1 MANRYGPGIPANGL
15 ELCFDRDN
23 NKGGSA
29 HSGYGREQ
37 ITGAAN
43 ASVNPTWANNITQMT
58 IIAVIKVN
66 GNDQGYAYH
75 PISKWNN
82 NYSNNT
88 SFVLYHFQD
97 YQGSNPNSANRMTWY
112 GNNTAANGT
121 GWGGL
126 CGAGSYHA
134 VQGKTHMIVAQ
145 FNSTDGGQMWTGV
158 DGAISKHGGR
168 GSSGARGQTSVN
180 STTGNMAVY
189 GPTDYNSI
197 QAQYWTGFWS
207 RELSDDEI
215 VQVFDA
221 HKGRFNI

>member
-1 MANRYGPGIPANGL
+1 
-15 ELCFDRDN
+15 
-23 NKGGSA
+23 
-29 HSGYGREQ
+29 
-37 ITGAAN
+37 
-43 ASVNPTWANNITQMT
+43 MT

-82 NYSNNT
+82 SHANNA
-88 SFVLYHFQD
+88 SFILYHFQD

-168 GSSGARGQTSVN
+168 GTSGARGQTSVN

>member
-1 MANRYGPGIPANGL
+1 MIFINLIGISTDLPVEPPVTFTIVSMLCNVPLPPEPYVVPPTTNEPAEDPNFVNKKVL
-15 ELCFDRDN
+15 E
-23 NKGGSA
+23 
-29 HSGYGREQ
+29 
-37 ITGAAN
+37 
-43 ASVNPTWANNITQMT
+43 
-58 IIAVIKVN
+58 
-66 GNDQGYAYH
+66 
-75 PISKWNN
+75 
-82 NYSNNT
+82 
-88 SFVLYHFQD
+88 
-97 YQGSNPNSANRMTWY
+97 
-112 GNNTAANGT
+112 
-121 GWGGL
+121 
-126 CGAGSYHA
+126 
-134 VQGKTHMIVAQ
+134 

-180 STTGNMAVY
+180 STTGNMVVY